1 MKYDQFAYALRRND
15 GPKLG
20 MKLATF
26 WVVVWRAW
34 RKTFSAPFRLGTH
47 LLWVKRYS
55 WLEWFLAFL
64 WCWFAVSIG
73 FGTSNLFNGDPTFL
87 RIVVLV
93 WTVPC
98 MAYYGFT
105 EWWNIEEDEDGDESW
120 G

>member
-15 GPKLG
+15 GPSLG
-20 MKLATF
+20 TELATF
-26 WVVVWRAW
+26 WVVLWRAW

-55 WLEWFLAFL
+55 WLEWLLTFL
-64 WCWFAVSIG
+64 WCLFVVSIV
-73 FGTSNLFNGDPTFL
+73 FGIGTLLYGDPTFL

-98 MAYYGFT
+98 MAYYGLT
-105 EWWNIEEDEDGDESW
+105 EWLNILDDEDEDGGW